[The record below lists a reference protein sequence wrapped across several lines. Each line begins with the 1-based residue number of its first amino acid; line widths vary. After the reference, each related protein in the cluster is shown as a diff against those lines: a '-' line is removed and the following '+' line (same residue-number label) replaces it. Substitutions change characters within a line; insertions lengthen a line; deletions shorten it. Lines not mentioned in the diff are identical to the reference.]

1 MMAEYDVQLVQVS
14 KQATA
19 LAQLEIL
26 KDREG
31 SLKTHFFR
39 AYIYV
44 FQPPKIK
51 SQNRFYMLHNF

>member
-1 MMAEYDVQLVQVS
+1 MAEYDVQLIQIS
-14 KQATA
+14 KQAIA
-19 LAQLEIL
+19 LAQLGIL

-39 AYIYV
+39 DYIYV

-51 SQNRFYMLHNF
+51 SQNR